1 MKFRQK
7 IVLSQILLFSFFIA
21 ISIPFIDKAILKV
34 LISSLDS
41 SANEIIQDLQKSSS
55 EQEMIHK
62 VEETKGDVFYLLSL
76 YNAQGVRISTER
88 NELLGK
94 DGEFVK
100 DATQDVKEALSSLD
114 EVSIRNSTI
123 YDKEFVFVAMPFK
136 FHRNFYVLH
145 GVFPYEP
152 IKKFS
157 DTFNFWFISL
167 CLVALLIFSVFTWVI
182 FGALHKP
189 IYQIINAIQAY
200 QSGHKEKLPE
210 ILSQSDYSK
219 DEDFG
224 KLAGTLRSLYEQVQ
238 HQLSELTVERNEKEA
253 ILESLGEGVI
263 AVDGEMKVA
272 YVNFVGS
279 KMLGIP
285 KRHLLDKE
293 LPDSAQGK
301 NGLLFEKSKHLL
313 LACQKH
319 RTLVTDS
326 LSIDQGTKIYLDLV
340 AAPKSQGRG
349 AIIVL
354 QDKSSQH
361 KVLEMGKDFV
371 ANASHEL
378 RTPITII
385 KGFAETLQD
394 MKEMPAEMLTSIV
407 EKIVRN
413 CERMENLVKNLLTL
427 ADIENLSISPYQ
439 SCDLDFLIEN
449 SKQMVETVYTDA
461 EITVENKTGE
471 IMIAADGNILELAII
486 NLLTNAA
493 KYSKPPAKIHI
504 SLEKEGD
511 EAKVVI
517 KDQGIGI
524 PPSDLEHIF
533 ERFYTVDK
541 AHSRKLGGAGLGLSL
556 VKTIID
562 KHQGSIT
569 VESTLGIGTTFT
581 IILPLA
587 RNA

>member
-7 IVLSQILLFSFFIA
+7 IVLSQILLFSFFIT
-21 ISIPFIDKAILKV
+21 ISFPFMEKAVVKV
-34 LISSLDS
+34 LVSSLSS
-41 SANEIIQDLQKSSS
+41 SANDIVQVLKKSSS
-55 EQEMIHK
+55 EQDMISK
-62 VEETKGDVFYLLSL
+62 IEDTKGDVFYVLSL
-76 YNAQGVRISTER
+76 YNDQGILISNESDDLLIKQEDFLRETNEDVRR
-88 NELLGK
+88 
-94 DGEFVK
+94 
-100 DATQDVKEALSSLD
+100 ALSSPHKAS
-114 EVSIRNSTI
+114 VRKSNITYKN
-123 YDKEFVFVAMPFK
+123 FVLVAIPFK
-136 FHRNFYVLH
+136 FQDKFYVLD

-152 IKKFS
+152 IQKFS

-167 CLVALLIFSVFTWVI
+167 CLIALLIFGIFTWFI
-182 FGALHKP
+182 FGALHRP

-200 QSGHKEKLPE
+200 QSGRKEKLPE
-210 ILSQSDYSK
+210 ILSKSNYLE

-224 KLAGTLRSLYEQVQ
+224 RLADTLLSLYNQVQ
-238 HQLSELTVERNEKEA
+238 QQLSELIIERNEKEA

-263 AVDGEMKVA
+263 AVDREMKVA

-285 KRHLLDKE
+285 KRHLIGKTLS
-293 LPDSAQGK
+293 DSVQGK
-301 NGLLFEKSKHLL
+301 NALLFEKSQQLL

-319 RTLVTDS
+319 RSIVTDS
-326 LSIDQGTKIYLDLV
+326 LAIEQGAKIYLDLV
-340 AAPKSQGRG
+340 AAPKSQGQG

-394 MKEMPAEMLTSIV
+394 MKEMPEEMLSSIV

-439 SCDLDFLIEN
+439 SCDLVFLIEN
-449 SKQMVETVYTDA
+449 CKQVVETVYTDA
-461 EITVENKTGE
+461 EITIEKKQEE
-471 IMIAADGNILELAII
+471 ILAAADSNILELAII
-486 NLLTNAA
+486 NLMTNAA

-504 SLEKEGD
+504 TLEKEGD
-511 EAKVVI
+511 EAKIII

-524 PPSDLEHIF
+524 PSKDLEHIF

-569 VESTLGIGTTFT
+569 VESTLGVGTTFT
-581 IILPLA
+581 IILPLV
-587 RNA
+587 RTV